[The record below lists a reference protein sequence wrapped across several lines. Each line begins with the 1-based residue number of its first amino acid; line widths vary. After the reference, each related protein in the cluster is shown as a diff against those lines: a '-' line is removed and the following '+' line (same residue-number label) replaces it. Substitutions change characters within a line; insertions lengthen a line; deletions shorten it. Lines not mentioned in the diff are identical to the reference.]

1 MTSNAVIAPILLSF
15 ILGSAVPRSAPLVCN
30 VTALTPPQRARHAAL
45 SEKIRQ
51 AAAGRTDLPN
61 GFAFSLDFS
70 RLPLDAEG
78 EPFCVVELAQWVDL
92 ESRCCP
98 FLEFGIDVRPE
109 GGGVSLRLTGGPGV
123 KEFLA
128 KDFPVPPKTH

>member
-1 MTSNAVIAPILLSF
+1 MTSNAVIAPILLSVA
-15 ILGSAVPRSAPLVCN
+15 LASAVPHSAPLVCN
-30 VTALTPPQRARHAAL
+30 VSALSPAQRTRHTAL
-45 SEKIRQ
+45 SDKIRQ
-51 AAAGRTDLPN
+51 AAAGRTELPN
-61 GFAFSLDFS
+61 GYAIALDFS

-98 FLEFGIDVRPE
+98 FLEFGIDVRSE
-109 GGGVSLRLTGGPGV
+109 GGSVSLRLTGGPGV

-128 KDFPVPPKTH
+128 KEFPAGSKTR